1 MADNPG
7 QPTLGQHG
15 GKRTKG
21 RQGND
26 PSLRMRGNSRE
37 YLLARLRREG
47 YHDLLTAVLN
57 RKISA
62 FSAACLL
69 GWARRPPTVR
79 GSRSPQAHRREFNA
93 KALIG

>member
-1 MADNPG
+1 MTGNSN
-7 QPTLGQHG
+7 QPTLGPHG

-21 RQGND
+21 RRGND
-26 PSLRMRGNSRE
+26 PSLRQRGNSRA

-69 GWARRPPTVR
+69 GWAKRRPTVR
-79 GSRSPQAHRREFNA
+79 GARSPQAHRRAFNA
-93 KALIG
+93 RAWIG